1 MTLGASALSYRIE
14 VAGRP
19 YLLRLES
26 SRRDE
31 VRDPHRSYVCMRAAA
46 EAA

>member
-1 MTLGASALSYRIE
+1 MTLGARRLSYRIE

-31 VRDPHRSYVCMRAAA
+31 VCAIRTAATCA
-46 EAA
+46 

>member
-1 MTLGASALSYRIE
+1 MSAKSPMQAVVLAGGLGTRMRPQSERVPKSMLE

-26 SRRDE
+26 
-31 VRDPHRSYVCMRAAA
+31 
-46 EAA
+46 